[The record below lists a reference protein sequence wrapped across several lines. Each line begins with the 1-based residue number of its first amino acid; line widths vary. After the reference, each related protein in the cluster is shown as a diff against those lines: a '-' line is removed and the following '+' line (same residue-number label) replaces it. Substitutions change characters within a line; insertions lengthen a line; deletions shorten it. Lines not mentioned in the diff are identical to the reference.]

1 MKGVAKMKDP
11 NPAMG
16 AAFIEVVENQIRE
29 NNPPITKKTF
39 NRLTMEGYSM
49 EEAKRLIAAVL
60 AQEIFAMMQKSEV
73 FNEKRYTAA
82 LQRLPELPEE

>member
-1 MKGVAKMKDP
+1 MKGVTNMKDP

-29 NNPPITKKTF
+29 NNPPITKLTF

-49 EEAKRLIAAVL
+49 DEAKRLIAAVL
-60 AQEIFAMMQKSEV
+60 AQEIFTMMQKSEV
-73 FNEKRYTAA
+73 FNEKRYTAV

>member
-1 MKGVAKMKDP
+1 MKDP

-29 NNPPITKKTF
+29 NNPPITKLTF

-49 EEAKRLIAAVL
+49 DEAKRLIAAVL
-60 AQEIFAMMQKSEV
+60 AQEIFTMMQKSEV

-82 LQRLPELPEE
+82 LQQLPELPEE